1 MQSEW
6 IELRTCRWVHEAQF
20 LKSVLESAGIEAM
33 VPDEHTLGA
42 QPFYAPMLG
51 WVRVLVRSADLS
63 DHEIRR
69 LREVLEEKE
78 KGGAKGRPAS

>member
-20 LKSVLESAGIEAM
+20 LKSVLESAGIDAM

-51 WVRVLVRSADLS
+51 WVRVLVRAGDLERAR
-63 DHEIRR
+63 EI
-69 LREVLEEKE
+69 LDSTAPPVPGSPGTDSEH
-78 KGGAKGRPAS
+78 

>member
-51 WVRVLVRSADLS
+51 WVRVLVRSADLERAR
-63 DHEIRR
+63 EI
-69 LREVLEEKE
+69 LDSAAPPVPGSPETDSEH
-78 KGGAKGRPAS
+78 